1 MKGCD
6 PASWLIAL
14 KKKNW
19 ECEPSSYEDALETQK
34 KVTEVAKGVW
44 GKVIGYKVAL
54 TSPESQKTFGG
65 GPITGPLFSL
75 NVLGNGST
83 VYLNELSDPLL
94 EAEIF
99 LCDEKFYLAFEVPDN
114 RYGKKWNELNWL
126 QLLADLAGSYK
137 VVVGDGIDQ
146 LKGRAELLGPD
157 GNVIASRDVD
167 EAKIFQNMKIL
178 EGQEGCKL
186 LGTVLQPYKVKEAGT
201 YIFKLGDSEVKIALV

>member
-6 PASWLIAL
+6 PGSWLIAL

-19 ECEPSSYEDALETQK
+19 NCEPGSYEEALEVQK
-34 KVTEVAKGVW
+34 NITEVAKGVW
-44 GKVIGYKVAL
+44 GKVVGYKIAL
-54 TSPESQKTFGG
+54 SSPESQRTFGG
-65 GPITGPLFSL
+65 GPITGPLFSS

-99 LCDEKFYLAFEVPDN
+99 LCDEKFYLAFEIPDN
-114 RYGKKWNELNWL
+114 RYGKKWSQLNWL

-137 VVVGDGIDQ
+137 VVVGDGVEQ
-146 LKGRAELLGPD
+146 LKGKVELVGPN

-167 EAKIFQNMKIL
+167 ETKISRNMRIL
-178 EGQEGCKL
+178 ESLKGCKL
-186 LGTVLQPYKVKEAGT
+186 LGTVIQPFNVRETGT
-201 YIFKLGDSEVKIALV
+201 YTFRLGDSEAKVTLV